1 LGEKSQTH
9 VFFSEIDGDFTLNN
23 NNWKNIF
30 DINIMLYLEIISAIC
45 KVVMFITTIY
55 LFSLGYKQRESN
67 KPIISFWFLSIF
79 SLIDSTIYVIYVEI
93 FKNINAYYTTSKWWQ
108 LIYILVEL
116 IIISNFLLTINN
128 IKNKKIYSSLIL
140 FGAFSILV
148 ITLIYNWD
156 FKEKYYTILTITEL
170 IFINTFTIRYLLI
183 ISPEIKEL
191 NDKKI
196 LLIVKGLFLFINIAS
211 PYYIIIQLFVK
222 EPNSIISSL
231 SFISDLAYIIFFTSI
246 IKSIKC
252 QQKSLE

>member
-1 LGEKSQTH
+1 
-9 VFFSEIDGDFTLNN
+9 
-23 NNWKNIF
+23 
-30 DINIMLYLEIISAIC
+30 MLYLEIISAMF

-55 LFSLGYKQRESN
+55 LFSIGLKQRESN
-67 KPIISFWFLSIF
+67 KPIISFWYLSIL
-79 SLIDSTIYVIYVEI
+79 SLIDSTMYVIYVEI
-93 FKNINAYYTTSKWWQ
+93 FNDTTQYFNTSKWWQ

-116 IIISNFLLTINN
+116 TIISNFLLTINN
-128 IKNKKIYSSLIL
+128 IKNKKIYSSIIL
-140 FGAFSILV
+140 AGVFSILV
-148 ITLIYNWD
+148 ITIINNWD

-170 IFINTFTIRYLLI
+170 IFINIFTIRYLLI
-183 ISPEIKEL
+183 ISSEIKEL

-196 LLIVKGLFLFINIAS
+196 SIIVKGLFLFINIAS

-231 SFISDLAYIIFFTSI
+231 SFISDLAYIILFTSI